1 TGQQARQIGY
11 LWKAVFN
18 SGDLELDQ
26 AGMKLHMR
34 QVTGKDKRQDL
45 TVTEAES
52 LIEALKTIQEG
63 DNNGS
68 N

>member
-1 TGQQARQIGY
+1 M
-11 LWKAVFN
+11 
-18 SGDLELDQ
+18 LDT
-26 AGMKLHMR
+26 
-34 QVTGKDKRQDL
+34 VTNKRQDL
-45 TVTEAES
+45 SVTEAES